1 MPQRLITLNGIKI
14 NVYNGEHRPPHIH
27 AIYNE
32 FEVIILINDKSIY
45 AGELPNKQMRD
56 VIEWLSDN
64 SDWALKVF
72 VELNPNL
79 K

>member
-1 MPQRLITLNGIKI
+1 MPTIDYVNGIKI

-32 FEVIILINDKSIY
+32 FEIIILIENKSVY
-45 AGELPNKQMRD
+45 AGELPNKQLKNVLD
-56 VIEWLSDN
+56 WLGDN
-64 SDWALKVF
+64 SDWALNVF
-72 VELNPNL
+72 YELNLNL

>member
-1 MPQRLITLNGIKI
+1 MPTIDYINGIKI

-45 AGELPNKQMRD
+45 AGELPNKQIRD
-56 VIEWLSDN
+56 VIDWLSDN
-64 SDWALKVF
+64 SDWALEVF

-79 K
+79 Q